1 MRRLSL
7 LVILILVWFV
17 GLLAFAG
24 RIQTL
29 TPAAE
34 PPVSDAVAVLTGAS
48 TQRLKTGVAL
58 LENGKGRRLLV
69 SGVNNEV
76 TRDDLLEVTGAWKP
90 IYQCCVDLGFEAA
103 DTKGNAAEIAAWAEK
118 HGFHQIIVVT
128 ADYHM
133 PRSMLELRGQ
143 MPGATLIAYPIR
155 TEALDATHWWRDQTQ
170 MRRMTLEYCKYLA
183 VLVQESVAG
192 LFRKAPDK
200 ADASGDAAAAEPKST
215 GKTK

>member
-7 LVILILVWFV
+7 LLIVVVVWFV

-24 RIQTL
+24 RIDKL

-48 TQRLKTGVAL
+48 TERIKVAVRL
-58 LENGKGRRLLV
+58 LEEGKGKRLLV
-69 SGVNNEV
+69 SGVNTEV
-76 TRDDLLEVTGAWKP
+76 TREDLLDVTGAWKP

-103 DTKGNAAEIAAWAEK
+103 DTKGNAQEIAAWAEK
-118 HGFHQIIVVT
+118 HSFKQVIVVT

-143 MPGATLIAYPIR
+143 MPGTKLIPYPVK
-155 TEALDATHWWRDQTQ
+155 TDAVDAGKWWRDQTQ
-170 MRRMTLEYCKYLA
+170 MRRLTLEYCKYLA
-183 VLVQESVAG
+183 VLVQESVMG
-192 LFRKAPDK
+192 LLRKTPD
-200 ADASGDAAAAEPKST
+200 ADPPSKE
-215 GKTK
+215 KTN

>member
-7 LVILILVWFV
+7 LLILIVVWFV

-24 RIQTL
+24 RIDKL

-48 TQRLKTGVAL
+48 TERIKVAVRL
-58 LENGKGRRLLV
+58 LEEGKGKRLLV
-69 SGVNNEV
+69 SGVNTEV
-76 TRDDLLEVTGAWKP
+76 TREDLLEVTGAWKP

-103 DTKGNAAEIAAWAEK
+103 DTKGNAQEIAAWAEK
-118 HGFHQIIVVT
+118 HSFRQVIVVT

-143 MPGATLIAYPIR
+143 MPGARLIAYPVK
-155 TEALDATHWWRDQTQ
+155 TDAMDTSRWWRDQTQ
-170 MRRMTLEYCKYLA
+170 IRRLTLEYCKYLA
-183 VLVQESVAG
+183 VLVQESVMG
-192 LFRKAPDK
+192 FVRKAPD
-200 ADASGDAAAAEPKST
+200 AQAERPE
-215 GKTK
+215 KTK

>member
-1 MRRLSL
+1 MRRLAL
-7 LVILILVWFV
+7 LLILVIVWFV

-24 RIQTL
+24 RIDKL

-48 TQRLKTGVAL
+48 TERITVAVRL
-58 LENGKGRRLLV
+58 LEEGKGKRLLV
-69 SGVNNEV
+69 SGVNTEV
-76 TRDDLLEVTGAWKP
+76 SREDLREVTGAWKP

-103 DTKGNAAEIAAWAEK
+103 DTKGNAQEIAAWTKK

-143 MPGATLIAYPIR
+143 MPGAKLIAYPVK
-155 TEALDATHWWRDQTQ
+155 TDAVDAARWWRDQTQ
-170 MRRMTLEYCKYLA
+170 MRRLTLEYCKYLA
-183 VLVQESVAG
+183 VLVQESVMG
-192 LFRKAPDK
+192 FFRDPPETKEKAK
-200 ADASGDAAAAEPKST
+200 
-215 GKTK
+215 